1 MLHLTNGDCAVQ
13 ALSRAG
19 IAPEDILP
27 WRDVLHEGPVP
38 ARLTLE
44 ELSAVRAQFLAQ
56 AGSGDFDDVRASF
69 YERDVRMAGS
79 QAEDEVVCWFES
91 DLYDQLQLLQCLD
104 WYADRSHRPARL
116 TLVQADRGPDGG
128 FDALGALE
136 PWRVHALLQ
145 GRVEVSSGQLDT
157 AVRAWAAFR
166 AAAPLSLERLWRA
179 GELASLPCLADA
191 VVRLFEELP
200 WADTGLSRSERTA
213 LECLASQPS
222 TGAALFRAVRA
233 REPRPFLGD
242 AWFWRAL
249 EALATG
255 GQPLIAR
262 QLSVAARGIEAAVL
276 SLTPVG
282 RAVLEG
288 RLVWAPEIER
298 WSGGTR
304 IWRHGSVWRWDG
316 ARQCVIQG

>member
-1 MLHLTNGDCAVQ
+1 VLHLTNGDCAAQ

-38 ARLTLE
+38 AGLTLE

-56 AGSGDFDDVRASF
+56 AGSGDHDAIRTSF

-104 WYADRSHRPARL
+104 WYADASHRPARL

-128 FDALGALE
+128 FEALGALE
-136 PWRVHALLQ
+136 PSRAQVLLQ
-145 GRVEVSSGQLDT
+145 GRAEVSAGQLET
-157 AVRAWAAFR
+157 AVHAWAAFR
-166 AAAPLSLERLWRA
+166 AAAPLGLERLWRA

-191 VVRLFEELP
+191 VKRLFEELP
-200 WADTGLSRSERTA
+200 WTDTGLSRSERTA
-213 LECLASQPS
+213 LECLAAQPS

-233 REPRPFLGD
+233 KEPRPFLGD
-242 AWFWRAL
+242 VWFWRAL
-249 EALATG
+249 DSLATG
-255 GQPLIAR
+255 AQPLIAR
-262 QLSVAARGIEAAVL
+262 QLSVAERGIEAAVL
-276 SLTPVG
+276 SLTPAG

-288 RLVWAPEIER
+288 RLSWAPEMER
-298 WSGGTR
+298 WLGGTR
-304 IWRHGSVWRWDG
+304 LWRRDSVWLWDG

>member
-1 MLHLTNGDCAVQ
+1 VLHLTDGDCAAQ

-19 IAPEDILP
+19 IAPEDVLP

-38 ARLTLE
+38 AGLTLE
-44 ELSAVRAQFLAQ
+44 ELSAVRARFLAQ
-56 AGSGDFDDVRASF
+56 AGFGDHDDIRTSF

-116 TLVQADRGPDGG
+116 TLVQADRDPEGG
-128 FDALGALE
+128 FEALGAIE
-136 PWRVHALLQ
+136 AARVHALLQ
-145 GRVEVSSGQLDT
+145 ARVEVSDDQLDT

-166 AAAPLSLERLWRA
+166 ADSPLPLERLWRT
-179 GELASLPCLADA
+179 GELAGLPFLGDA
-191 VVRLFEELP
+191 VLRLFEEYP
-200 WADTGLSRSERTA
+200 WSDSGLSRSERAA
-213 LECLASQPS
+213 LECLAAQPS
-222 TGAALFRAVRA
+222 TGAALFRAVRS
-233 REPRPFLGD
+233 RELRPFLGD
-242 AWFWRAL
+242 SGFWRTL

-255 GQPLIAR
+255 AQPLIAR
-262 QLSVAARGIEAAVL
+262 QLCVAARGIEAAVL
-276 SLTPVG
+276 CLTASG

-288 RLVWAPEIER
+288 RSLWACDMER

-304 IWRHGSVWRWDG
+304 LRHRDSVWRWDG
-316 ARQCVIQG
+316 AQRCVIQG